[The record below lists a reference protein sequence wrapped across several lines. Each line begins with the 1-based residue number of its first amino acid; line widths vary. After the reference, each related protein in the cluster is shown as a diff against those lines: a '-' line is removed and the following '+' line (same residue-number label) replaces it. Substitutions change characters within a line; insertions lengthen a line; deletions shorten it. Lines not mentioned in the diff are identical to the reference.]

1 MESSASPYRYFTN
14 EEFKTKLISQI
25 CFCGYV
31 LKKKQKHI
39 QRGGKKKNSVRSSQA
54 KIWHRRPC

>member
-31 LKKKQKHI
+31 LKKK
-39 QRGGKKKNSVRSSQA
+39 KKKPTSNVGE
-54 KIWHRRPC
+54 KKNFL